1 MQRLF
6 ARPMDMPC
14 FAPVAM
20 ASGRRQEVPGTRKYV
35 IKVKSVQK
43 VQIVP
48 VATQFLHKKMAQG
61 AFDLEEAGEN
71 SGLPPPPQEE
81 PSGSSVCFACSG
93 LYPSHTLFNVLDYYG
108 ASSVEGTWCS
118 H

>member
-1 MQRLF
+1 MLCSRGYGFWQ
-6 ARPMDMPC
+6 
-14 FAPVAM
+14 APRSVWYK
-20 ASGRRQEVPGTRKYV
+20 EYV
-35 IKVKSVQK
+35 INVKSVQK

-48 VATQFLHKKMAQG
+48 VATQRLCRKMAQG

-93 LYPSHTLFNVLDYYG
+93 VYPSHTLFNVLDYYG
-108 ASSVEGTWCS
+108 AS
-118 H
+118 